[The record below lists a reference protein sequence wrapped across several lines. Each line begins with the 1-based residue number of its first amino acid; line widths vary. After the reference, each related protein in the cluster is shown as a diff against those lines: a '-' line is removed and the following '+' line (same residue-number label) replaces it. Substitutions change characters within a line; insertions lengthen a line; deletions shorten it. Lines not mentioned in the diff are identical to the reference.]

1 MLPLVTPHLDAD
13 ADRRSSPAYTLLE
26 VMLAAFVLALGIM
39 SALIVLQRGYQT
51 LDTARNL
58 TNATAVMQSE
68 IERLRLMNWGQLQQL
83 EDSHQSDVPVAHQS
97 GSAVLTCTREI
108 QDYKP
113 DMKQI
118 VLSTSWRGIDGRQH
132 TARMVTRYCRDGLN
146 DYYYAIR

>member
-1 MLPLVTPHLDAD
+1 MLPPSHPRPVA
-13 ADRRSSPAYTLLE
+13 AMARRPSPGYTLLE

-39 SALIVLQRGYQT
+39 SALIVLQSGLRS

-58 TNATAVMQSE
+58 TNATAAMQSE
-68 IERLRLMNWGQLQQL
+68 IERLRLMNWSQLQQL
-83 EDSHQSDVPVAHQS
+83 EDSHETNVPVARQP
-97 GSAVLTCTREI
+97 GAAALVCTRQI

-118 VLSTSWRGIDGRQH
+118 VLSATWRGIDGRPH

-146 DYYYAIR
+146 DYYYAVR